1 MVSSTVT
8 KRTDVKYYKQGRIVI
23 VEDFRIM
30 DTIYERDRNEIVHT
44 FFSDHS

>member
-8 KRTDVKYYKQGRIVI
+8 KDRCEVLQTRKNIVI
-23 VEDFRIM
+23 VEGFRIM
-30 DTIYERDRNEIVHT
+30 DTIYERDRNEIVHM